1 MKQAKHQKKWK
12 MPHFNYWLALLS
24 FCLVLLVHPVVAAE
38 HPRKVSLIAFDSFS
52 PLSQQT
58 QDAAQL
64 LETGRQR
71 YEAGQLADSVR
82 AFQQAAEAYGT
93 QADPLNQALS
103 LSYLSLAAQAL
114 GDWQQ
119 AEDSVATSLKLINA
133 LPPGDRDRTK
143 VLAQVLN
150 TQGKLQL
157 AQGKAEAALTTW
169 QAAEQA
175 YAQINDGVGVIG
187 SRINQTQA
195 LQSLGMY
202 HRAQNLLKQV
212 NQQLNDQPP
221 SALKVVGLRNLGEV
235 LQVTGDL
242 TNAQT
247 TLEESLRLAQQ
258 LNLPEET
265 SAALFSLGN
274 AQRAVQNRQAAL
286 KSYQQAAATASSK
299 MTRLEAQ
306 VNQLSLLIDLEDWSA
321 VEALLRQVEPQIV
334 NLSPSRAGIDIQ
346 VNWAA
351 SVLRGHRQQ
360 THGNL
365 PPLREIATRLATA
378 IQQARL
384 LQDPRSESFALGYL
398 GHLYEQTQ
406 QWSEAKKLTQQALQ
420 LAQNI
425 DATDIAYRWNWQLG
439 RIYRQMGDRTA
450 AIAAYSES
458 VRLLKAL
465 RRDLVA
471 MSEAVQFSFQE
482 TIDPAHRELVELLVE
497 SPTPAQADIETARSA
512 IETLQQAE
520 LENFLR
526 SACLEQAISNI
537 ETTDPSAAIIYPIFL
552 KEKFVVISSIPGQ
565 PLSFYSIPLAKT
577 KLEALLE
584 QALVSLNPIYD
595 DQERLH
601 LFGEIYNWLIRP
613 IETSLAKSK
622 VKTLVFVLEGKL
634 RNLPMAALYDGQHY
648 LIENYSVAVT
658 PGLQL
663 LGPQAPLQKTDMRAL
678 VGALTEP
685 RQGFVALPGVAVEAQ
700 GIAAQLT
707 VTKLLNQSFTQTQ
720 LKTQL
725 KASDLPIVHLATH
738 GQFSSNLD
746 KTFILTWDD
755 RLTVDGIRK
764 SLKLRSET
772 NQQPIELLV
781 LSACETAEGDDRAAL
796 GLAGLAVRSGARST
810 LASLWSVNDASTAE
824 LMVKFY
830 QALKQA
836 DTSKAEALRQSQL
849 ALLRSSEYQHP
860 FYWAAFILIGNWL

>member
-1 MKQAKHQKKWK
+1 MKQSTHKKRWRTSQS
-12 MPHFNYWLALLS
+12 NYWLALLS
-24 FCLVLLVHPVVAAE
+24 LCLVLVVHPVVAAN
-38 HPRKVSLIAFDSFS
+38 HPVTAHDSS
-52 PLSQQT
+52 TLLRQPT

-71 YEAGQLADSVR
+71 YEAGQLADSAR
-82 AFQQAAEAYGT
+82 AFQQAAQAYET
-93 QADPLNQALS
+93 QADRLNQALS

-114 GDWQQ
+114 GDWQR
-119 AEDSVATSLKLINA
+119 AEESIATSLQLINA

-169 QAAEQA
+169 QSAEQA

-187 SRINQTQA
+187 SRINQAQA

-202 HRAQNLLKQV
+202 HRAQNLLKRV

-247 TLEESLRLAQQ
+247 ALEESLRLAQQ

-274 AQRAVQNRQAAL
+274 AQRAVQDRQAAL
-286 KSYQQAAATASSK
+286 QSYQQAAATASSK

-321 VEALLRQVEPQIV
+321 VEALLRQLEPQLV
-334 NLSPSRAGIDIQ
+334 NLSPSRTGIDIQ

-351 SVLRGHRQQ
+351 SALRSHRQQ

-378 IQQARL
+378 VKQARL
-384 LQDPRSESFALGYL
+384 LQDPRAESFALGYL
-398 GHLYEQTQ
+398 GHLYEQAQ

-420 LAQNI
+420 LAQTI
-425 DATDIAYRWNWQLG
+425 DATDIAYRWSWQLG
-439 RIYRQMGDRTA
+439 RIYRQMGDRAA

-458 VRLLKAL
+458 VQLLKAL

-471 MSEAVQFSFQE
+471 MSSAVQFSFRE
-482 TIDPAHRELVELLVE
+482 TIDPAYRDLVELLVE
-497 SPTPAQADIETARSA
+497 SPTPAQVDVQTARSV
-512 IETLQQAE
+512 IEALQQAE

-526 SACLEQAISNI
+526 SACLEQAIANI
-537 ETTDPSAAIIYPIFL
+537 ETADPSAAVIYPIIL
-552 KEKFVVISSIPGQ
+552 KEQLVVITSLPGQ
-565 PLSFYSIPLAKT
+565 TLSFHTTPLAKA
-577 KLEALLE
+577 KLEEVLE
-584 QALVSLNPIYD
+584 QALASLNPIYD

-601 LFGEIYNWLIRP
+601 LFGAIYDWLIRP
-613 IETSLAKSK
+613 IETSLAKNK

-634 RNLPMAALYDGQHY
+634 RNLPMAALYDGQRY
-648 LIENYSVAVT
+648 LIESYGVAVT

-663 LGPQAPLQKTDMRAL
+663 LGPQASLEKNKLRAL
-678 VGALTEP
+678 VGALTKA
-685 RQGFVALPGVAVEAQ
+685 RQGFAALPGVAAEAQ
-700 GIAAQLT
+700 GIATHLAA
-707 VTKLLNQSFTQTQ
+707 TKLLNEGFTQKQLQTQ
-720 LKTQL
+720 LQGSS
-725 KASDLPIVHLATH
+725 APIVHLATH

-755 RLTVDGIRK
+755 RLTVDGIRE

-772 NQQPIELLV
+772 SQQPIELLV
-781 LSACETAEGDDRAAL
+781 LSACETAQGDDRAAL

-830 QALKQA
+830 QALA
-836 DTSKAEALRQSQL
+836 RANTSKAEALRQSQL